1 VQANARSIQIAR
13 PPSLRRMLDR
23 RPAAQHS
30 ASVLGNCPVPDD
42 GLGLSRGSDQASE
55 PGAAILGT
63 SRPGST
69 AVLRVRG
76 LPVPTD
82 SREHLAF
89 LGKRT
94 LVPLRSGASRR
105 SDPVIELAD
114 PANSRLSFSNLTEA
128 HVLDALRRQYQ
139 VELPQIR
146 RAVNYL
152 REHFR
157 SPHPLVHHEMLT
169 DGKHLF
175 VEAAGLKDVIDASRH
190 GQLAMR
196 DLIGLH
202 LQRVEW
208 DKDGFIARLYPFTRS
223 RRSPAEEAS
232 QPRVVTMDPRV
243 EFGRPIL
250 KVSAVPTAVI
260 ADRYKAGESIAD
272 LAEDYGEDPLN
283 IEEAVRCE
291 LQPAKAA

>member
-1 VQANARSIQIAR
+1 
-13 PPSLRRMLDR
+13 
-23 RPAAQHS
+23 
-30 ASVLGNCPVPDD
+30 
-42 GLGLSRGSDQASE
+42 
-55 PGAAILGT
+55 
-63 SRPGST
+63 
-69 AVLRVRG
+69 
-76 LPVPTD
+76 
-82 SREHLAF
+82 
-89 LGKRT
+89 
-94 LVPLRSGASRR
+94 LRSGASRR
-105 SDPVIELAD
+105 SEPVIEISD
-114 PANSRLSFSNLTEA
+114 RANARLSFSNLTEA
-128 HVLDALRRQYQ
+128 HVLDAPRRQYE

-146 RAVNYL
+146 RAVNFL
-152 REHFR
+152 REHFQ
-157 SPHPLVHHEMLT
+157 SAHPLVHHEMLT

-175 VEAAGLKDVIDASRH
+175 VEAAGLEDVINASRH

-208 DKDGFIARLYPFTRS
+208 DKRGFVARLYPFTRS
-223 RRSPAEEAS
+223 RGGPTDEAS

-250 KVSAVPTAVI
+250 KLSAVPTAVI

-272 LAEDYGEDPLN
+272 LADDYGEDPLN

>member
-1 VQANARSIQIAR
+1 VFEASRYLQVPENTLRSWVAGR
-13 PPSLRRMLDR
+13 SY
-23 RPAAQHS
+23 
-30 ASVLGNCPVPDD
+30 
-42 GLGLSRGSDQASE
+42 
-55 PGAAILGT
+55 
-63 SRPGST
+63 
-69 AVLRVRG
+69 
-76 LPVPTD
+76 
-82 SREHLAF
+82 
-89 LGKRT
+89 
-94 LVPLRSGASRR
+94 PLRSGASRR
-105 SDPVIELAD
+105 SEPIIQLAD
-114 PANSRLSFSNLTEA
+114 RANSRLSFSNLTEA

-152 REHFR
+152 SEHFQ
-157 SPHPLVHHEMLT
+157 STHPLVHHEMLT
-169 DGKHLF
+169 DGNHLF
-175 VEAAGLKDVIDASRH
+175 VEAAGIKDVINASRH

-208 DKDGFIARLYPFTRS
+208 DKDGFVARLYPFTRS
-223 RRSPAEEAS
+223 RRNPTEEIS

-260 ADRYKAGESIAD
+260 ADRYKAGESIAE
-272 LAEDYGEDPLN
+272 LANDYGEDPLN

>member
-1 VQANARSIQIAR
+1 
-13 PPSLRRMLDR
+13 LR
-23 RPAAQHS
+23 A
-30 ASVLGNCPVPDD
+30 
-42 GLGLSRGSDQASE
+42 
-55 PGAAILGT
+55 
-63 SRPGST
+63 
-69 AVLRVRG
+69 
-76 LPVPTD
+76 
-82 SREHLAF
+82 
-89 LGKRT
+89 
-94 LVPLRSGASRR
+94 GASRR
-105 SDPVIELAD
+105 SEPVIELAD
-114 PANSRLSFSNLTEA
+114 LASSRLSFSNLTEA

-146 RAVNYL
+146 RAVTYL

-169 DGKHLF
+169 DRKHLF
-175 VEAAGLKDVIDASRH
+175 VEAAGVKDVINASRH

-208 DKDGFIARLYPFTRS
+208 DKDGFVARLYPFTRS
-223 RRSPAEEAS
+223 RRTPVEEAS
-232 QPRVVTMDPRV
+232 QPRLVTMDPRV

-250 KVSAVPTAVI
+250 KTSAVPTAVI

-272 LAEDYGEDPLN
+272 LADDYGEDPLN

-291 LQPAKAA
+291 LQPAKAASVLVFFIDRS

>member
-1 VQANARSIQIAR
+1 
-13 PPSLRRMLDR
+13 M
-23 RPAAQHS
+23 
-30 ASVLGNCPVPDD
+30 
-42 GLGLSRGSDQASE
+42 
-55 PGAAILGT
+55 GAAKRRNLEQLYSG
-63 SRPGST
+63 PQ
-69 AVLRVRG
+69 VL
-76 LPVPTD
+76 
-82 SREHLAF
+82 E
-89 LGKRT
+89 
-94 LVPLRSGASRR
+94 VPLYSVFEASRYLQIPENTLRSWVSGRSYPSGASRR
-105 SDPVIELAD
+105 SAPVIELAD

-146 RAVNYL
+146 RAVSYL

-157 SPHPLVHHEMLT
+157 SPHPLVHHQMLT

-175 VEAAGLKDVIDASRH
+175 VEAAGLKDVINASRH

-208 DKDGFIARLYPFTRS
+208 DKDGFVSRLYPFTRS
-223 RRSPAEEAS
+223 RRNAAEESS

-243 EFGRPIL
+243 EFGRPVL

-272 LAEDYGEDPLN
+272 LADDYGEDPLN

>member
-1 VQANARSIQIAR
+1 
-13 PPSLRRMLDR
+13 
-23 RPAAQHS
+23 
-30 ASVLGNCPVPDD
+30 
-42 GLGLSRGSDQASE
+42 
-55 PGAAILGT
+55 
-63 SRPGST
+63 
-69 AVLRVRG
+69 
-76 LPVPTD
+76 
-82 SREHLAF
+82 
-89 LGKRT
+89 
-94 LVPLRSGASRR
+94 
-105 SDPVIELAD
+105 VIELAD
-114 PANSRLSFSNLTEA
+114 PATSRLSFSNLTEA
-128 HVLDALRRQYQ
+128 HVLDALRRQYR

-157 SPHPLVHHEMLT
+157 SSHPLVHHEMLT

-175 VEAAGLKDVIDASRH
+175 VEAAGLSDVINASRH

-208 DKDGFIARLYPFTRS
+208 DKDGFVARLYPFTRS
-223 RRSPAEEAS
+223 RRSAAEEAS
-232 QPRVVTMDPRV
+232 QPKVVTMDPRI

-250 KVSAVPTAVI
+250 KVSAAPTAVI

-272 LAEDYGEDPLN
+272 LADDYGEDPLN